1 MSGRDLAASQAVWKA
16 MNVLPTP
23 PRLLQNATS
32 SAWAPWGWGAA
43 FFVVWIRLLLFPR
56 GGGDGVERLGGA
68 A

>member
-1 MSGRDLAASQAVWKA
+1 

-23 PRLLQNATS
+23 PRLLQKHVECVGAMGN
-32 SAWAPWGWGAA
+32 GGAA